1 MNFLIVSKETVNSN
15 SRSLKVDWSDLLPW
29 TIIFRS
35 LSSACSVAAV
45 VFALA
50 GVLATPMGWIASEA
64 IFFGSQELKDEN
76 PILAELAELNRS
88 PYRGVFQAT
97 EKGNNDLSVLGI
109 GLSGPRLV
117 FEQITRPFY
126 AIFGGATTTREFL
139 YFALGGLWS
148 IVVWSFVG
156 LGITRVC
163 LLRLTRNEKAGLDDA
178 FEYAV
183 DYFPTCFSALGLPLL
198 AVFLLCIPTF
208 LIGLFMAVD
217 FGAMLVG
224 LVWFVVL
231 SISFVLGILLLGL
244 CASWPLVVTS
254 VAAEGQNAF
263 DAVTRAFAYVF
274 QRPVHYIFYSL
285 VAIVFG
291 GIVWLVAYQFTDSVV
306 RLSFWSTGWGA
317 NRISADRI
325 DEIKGFATPFRE
337 NLSSS
342 ETWVSKFQ
350 DEGTVEQSELIGIEP
365 TNQLTGDGSQ
375 VGDAVEPSIDSE
387 VSPDA
392 PTEASM
398 LSRARS
404 FIYFWIA
411 FAKTVA
417 AAFIHGLFWC
427 MASAIYLLLRKEVD
441 DTEMDEVYVIEERRT
456 YDLPPL
462 QSDEHGIPQIQ
473 PLPMEGDSSKP
484 ES

>member
-1 MNFLIVSKETVNSN
+1 M
-15 SRSLKVDWSDLLPW
+15 
-29 TIIFRS
+29 
-35 LSSACSVAAV
+35 
-45 VFALA
+45 
-50 GVLATPMGWIASEA
+50 
-64 IFFGSQELKDEN
+64 
-76 PILAELAELNRS
+76 
-88 PYRGVFQAT
+88 
-97 EKGNNDLSVLGI
+97 
-109 GLSGPRLV
+109 